1 MSAVLQ
7 LDEEYRLTRAALVK
21 AGINMTDS
29 IDALYRDWHRWRDK
43 SQSRSAGESADAAN
57 LDRWWSLHLAQF
69 RSLIDPLR
77 VAARAERVRKD
88 QSAVRPKPHP
98 A

>member
-1 MSAVLQ
+1 MSAILN
-7 LDEEYRLTRAALVK
+7 LDEEYRSTRAALVN

-29 IDALYRDWHRWRDK
+29 IDALYRDWRRWRDK
-43 SQSRSAGESADAAN
+43 SKSLDVGESPDAAN
-57 LDRWWSLHLAQF
+57 LDRWWALHLAQF
-69 RSLIDPLR
+69 RSLIDPER

-88 QSAVRPKPHP
+88 CDAVRARPHP

>member
-1 MSAVLQ
+1 MNGLLK
-7 LDEEYRLTRAALVK
+7 LDEEYRSTRAALVS

-29 IDALYRDWHRWRDK
+29 IDALYRDWRRWRDK
-43 SQSRSAGESADAAN
+43 SQSLYAGESVDAAN
-57 LDRWWSLHLAQF
+57 LDRWWALHLAQF

-88 QSAVRPKPHP
+88 QSAVPVRPHP